1 MNRVIC
7 ERADVAK
14 LIGARV
20 GYFIRSYL
28 KTSETRKRLRTL
40 ANNVA
45 SLRARRLRTLFD
57 VPRTTRAAERKRSD
71 SDTKLEIG
79 TMVSVKGNI
88 IMRLRAQSS
97 NSDAILRVFL

>member
-1 MNRVIC
+1 M
-7 ERADVAK
+7 RADVAK

-45 SLRARRLRTLFD
+45 SLLGRRRRTLVD
-57 VPRTTRAAERKRSD
+57 VPITTRAAERKRSD

-88 IMRLRAQSS
+88 VMRLRAQC
-97 NSDAILRVFL
+97 NKTRT